1 MRQSA
6 EGSCP
11 EKGQGVI
18 GDFPVRL
25 HGATPVAGTKVS
37 TEVPAG
43 RPSTVNRYPSVMR
56 PGRRIPLVL
65 AILTIAAI
73 DVAAMA
79 IAQAPP
85 APAVPSA
92 PATKPSRRPALLREG
107 AMLSLARGR
116 VEPIDEGGW
125 RFVPDLRDANGLE
138 REFILLPNPVLED
151 VVRLANRPESAKRP
165 VEVSGEILTYG
176 GRNWLLLSFAS
187 PIAEAESPAPPST
200 PARTASRPDDEERIA
215 DELERKLLEQVGNVP
230 ASLAPSEAELAAAAT
245 GPAPIAN
252 GSLLQS
258 RRGHL
263 VRDTATGG
271 TRFVFT
277 HQREAV
283 EPASLV
289 LLPCRILDVA
299 EARLRQTEGNPA
311 MVVTGTVVS
320 FAGRNYLRPTAIRFA
335 AEGKGLDP

>member
-1 MRQSA
+1 
-6 EGSCP
+6 
-11 EKGQGVI
+11 V
-18 GDFPVRL
+18 
-25 HGATPVAGTKVS
+25 
-37 TEVPAG
+37 
-43 RPSTVNRYPSVMR
+43 
-56 PGRRIPLVL
+56 
-65 AILTIAAI
+65 TIAAI
-73 DVAAMA
+73 DIAVPA
-79 IAQAPP
+79 IAQAPSG
-85 APAVPSA
+85 PAVP
-92 PATKPSRRPALLREG
+92 ATNPNRRPALLREG
-107 AMLSLARGR
+107 SMLSLARGR
-116 VEPIDEGGW
+116 VEPMDGGGW

-151 VVRLANRPESAKRP
+151 VVRLANRPEPAKRP

-187 PIAEAESPAPPST
+187 PIAEAVSSSPSPPIAPVPPPST
-200 PARTASRPDDEERIA
+200 GPDDEERIA

-230 ASLAPSEAELAAAAT
+230 ASLAPTEAELAAAAP

-277 HQREAV
+277 HQRAAI

-289 LLPCRILDVA
+289 LLPCRMLEVA

-311 MVVTGTVVS
+311 LVVTGTVVA

>member
-1 MRQSA
+1 MRS
-6 EGSCP
+6 
-11 EKGQGVI
+11 
-18 GDFPVRL
+18 
-25 HGATPVAGTKVS
+25 
-37 TEVPAG
+37 
-43 RPSTVNRYPSVMR
+43 
-56 PGRRIPLVL
+56 GRRFQYGL
-65 AILTIAAI
+65 AAI
-73 DVAAMA
+73 VAIATVDVVSPA
-79 IAQAPP
+79 IAQAPATP
-85 APAVPSA
+85 ASA
-92 PATKPSRRPALLREG
+92 PRRRPALLREG

-116 VEPIDEGGW
+116 VEPIAEGGW

-176 GRNWLLLSFAS
+176 GRNWLLLSFTS
-187 PIAEAESPAPPST
+187 PIAEATPPSSPPPPTAPAQPAP
-200 PARTASRPDDEERIA
+200 RPDDEERIA

-263 VRDTATGG
+263 VRDTTTGG

-277 HQREAV
+277 HQREAI

-289 LLPCRILDVA
+289 LLPCRMLEVA

-311 MVVTGTVVS
+311 LVVTGTVVS

>member
-1 MRQSA
+1 MRS
-6 EGSCP
+6 
-11 EKGQGVI
+11 
-18 GDFPVRL
+18 
-25 HGATPVAGTKVS
+25 
-37 TEVPAG
+37 
-43 RPSTVNRYPSVMR
+43 
-56 PGRRIPLVL
+56 GRRFQHGL
-65 AILTIAAI
+65 AAI
-73 DVAAMA
+73 VAIATVDVVSPA
-79 IAQAPP
+79 IAQAPAAATP
-85 APAVPSA
+85 ASA
-92 PATKPSRRPALLREG
+92 PRRRPALLREG

-116 VEPIDEGGW
+116 VEPIAEGGW
-125 RFVPDLRDANGLE
+125 RFVPDLRDATGLE

-176 GRNWLLLSFAS
+176 GRNWLLLSFTS
-187 PIAEAESPAPPST
+187 PIAEATPPSSPPPPTAPARPAP
-200 PARTASRPDDEERIA
+200 RPDDEERIA

-277 HQREAV
+277 HQREAI

-289 LLPCRILDVA
+289 LLPCRMLEVA

-311 MVVTGTVVS
+311 LVVTGTVVS

>member
-1 MRQSA
+1 MRS
-6 EGSCP
+6 
-11 EKGQGVI
+11 
-18 GDFPVRL
+18 
-25 HGATPVAGTKVS
+25 
-37 TEVPAG
+37 
-43 RPSTVNRYPSVMR
+43 
-56 PGRRIPLVL
+56 GRRFQYGL
-65 AILTIAAI
+65 AAI
-73 DVAAMA
+73 VAIATVDVVSPA
-79 IAQAPP
+79 IAQAPATP
-85 APAVPSA
+85 ASA
-92 PATKPSRRPALLREG
+92 PRRRPALLREG

-116 VEPIDEGGW
+116 VEPMAEGGW

-176 GRNWLLLSFAS
+176 GRNWLLLSFTS
-187 PIAEAESPAPPST
+187 PIAEATPPSSPPPPT
-200 PARTASRPDDEERIA
+200 APAQPASRPDDEERIA

-263 VRDTATGG
+263 VRDTTTGG

-277 HQREAV
+277 HQREAI

-289 LLPCRILDVA
+289 LLPCRMLEVA

-311 MVVTGTVVS
+311 LVVTGTVVS